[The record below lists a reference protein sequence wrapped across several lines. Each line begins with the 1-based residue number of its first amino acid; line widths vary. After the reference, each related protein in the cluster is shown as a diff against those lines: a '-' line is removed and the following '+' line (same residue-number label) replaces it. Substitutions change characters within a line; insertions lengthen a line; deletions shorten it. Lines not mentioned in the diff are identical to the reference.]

1 MEDYLMLEIDDEREH
16 IRQARE
22 EKIVFQITWSAHDTL
37 PPGTVVRCSTENI
50 SQRGLRVQ
58 LDRPLSEG
66 SQLELGVE
74 ISNRTGV
81 FFLTGEVK
89 WCKSLDGRK
98 RNLVGVEIKERQS
111 GDFNLWH
118 EALDN
123 WSPICCDLDKSSL

>member
-22 EKIVFQITWSAHDTL
+22 EKIVFQITSSAHDTL

-50 SQRGLRVQ
+50 SRRGLRVQ

-66 SQLELGVE
+66 SQVELGVE

-98 RNLVGVEIKERQS
+98 RNLVGVEITERQS
-111 GDFNLWH
+111 DDFNLWQGL
-118 EALDN
+118 LDK
-123 WSPICCDLDKSSL
+123 WSPICCDFDQA

>member
-1 MEDYLMLEIDDEREH
+1 MLEIDDEREH

-22 EKIVFQITWSAHDTL
+22 EKIVFQITSSANGTL

-50 SQRGLRVQ
+50 SPRGLRVQ

-66 SQLELGVE
+66 SLVELGVE
-74 ISNRTGV
+74 IPSRAGV

-98 RNLVGVEIKERQS
+98 RSYVGVELKEQQS
-111 GDFNLWH
+111 NDFILWQGVF
-118 EALDN
+118 EM
-123 WSPICCDLDKSSL
+123 WSPICCDFE